1 MSEYSTHKYIDII
14 KDLIE
19 NYNNSVHRGIGIT
32 PNDA

>member
-32 PNDA
+32 PEEA